1 MSVSSVNTSATI
13 LVAAQMTNITS
24 EEKRNL
30 LFDVNCF
37 LEVQME
43 DFDENWWPLVS
54 NIWTQWTS
62 YKQVNGNFWKIFTC
76 YFTKYRDSSTRQKE
90 NISNE
95 KCRITKTRP
104 SGLCHAK
111 IKVEWLVSLKI
122 VKVGRYKDSSNHTH
136 SLLDVDRLKRPQVIR
151 TLVEKEAVKNYLPLA
166 ITAAVKE
173 YATIELGLGASAQEL
188 KRKEVTNIKYK
199 VRGPMEVH
207 LVGNSDLKLDISQSV
222 SYLKEQ
228 GYQVEIYC
236 VHQRSTK
243 GIVFAHP
250 EQLEKLENH
259 GWLTLIDSTHKTNRY
274 DWRLFTLYVC
284 DTYRC
289 WNIDAHF
296 FVSSEDSDTV
306 AEALKKIRSYCR
318 WTPATSYL
326 IKVLSVAI
334 DCKKQSDSK
343 SAAFDF
349 RVKKVSA
356 YGVEKDIIEEIHKF
370 PLPFQHLLIKEACAV
385 MDRLEK
391 GKGAPGLTS
400 LDCHYLFRN
409 RYLLPC
415 KHIFHEH
422 MYGDVKLLTTDVWRI
437 FQKIFEESGFEVYEH
452 RELVIEF
459 VQTEQQKKAES
470 RKLTVFELT
479 ERVRDRYWSV
489 EEGVMLREQ
498 RLLFLH

>member
-1 MSVSSVNTSATI
+1 MSVSSVNTSATT

-30 LFDVNCF
+30 LFDVNCS

-76 YFTKYRDSSTRQKE
+76 RFTKHRDSSTRQKE

-95 KCRITKTRP
+95 KRRITKTRP

-111 IKVEWLVSLKI
+111 IKVEWLVLLKI

-136 SLLDVDRLKRPQVIR
+136 LLLDVDRLKHPQVIR

-228 GYQVEIYC
+228 GYQVEIYR

-274 DWRLFTLYVC
+274 DWRLFTL
-284 DTYRC
+284 
-289 WNIDAHF
+289 AM
-296 FVSSEDSDTV
+296 
-306 AEALKKIRSYCR
+306 
-318 WTPATSYL
+318 
-326 IKVLSVAI
+326 
-334 DCKKQSDSK
+334 
-343 SAAFDF
+343 
-349 RVKKVSA
+349 
-356 YGVEKDIIEEIHKF
+356 HK
-370 PLPFQHLLIKEACAV
+370 
-385 MDRLEK
+385 R
-391 GKGAPGLTS
+391 T
-400 LDCHYLFRN
+400 
-409 RYLLPC
+409 
-415 KHIFHEH
+415 
-422 MYGDVKLLTTDVWRI
+422 RI
-437 FQKIFEESGFEVYEH
+437 GCE
-452 RELVIEF
+452 
-459 VQTEQQKKAES
+459 
-470 RKLTVFELT
+470 KLTQEAINNCPVPTIQNYIRRNYMRNTQQWALWACQHSPLLLQVTSTNPLESYHSELKRKT
-479 ERVRDRYWSV
+479 SSLHGLIGKK
-489 EEGVMLREQ
+489 EGKSIIR
-498 RLLFLH
+498 FIFG